1 MTRNKPPQPEAS
13 SASETMPD
21 TPAANTPSVESLL
34 ARVAELESLHTH
46 LQQTIDELN
55 SVVVAH
61 ERRVHTLE
69 RSIDQLAGRVTSLAD
84 TLPGEEEPEPPP
96 PHY

>member
-1 MTRNKPPQPEAS
+1 MTRNEPSEPAGARQPENEPDVPSRAS
-13 SASETMPD
+13 IE
-21 TPAANTPSVESLL
+21 
-34 ARVAELESLHTH
+34 ARVAELESLYTH

-55 SVVVAH
+55 SVVVRH

-69 RSIDQLAGRVTSLAD
+69 QSISQLAGRVTSLAD
-84 TLPGEEEPEPPP
+84 ALPGEEELEPPP

>member
-1 MTRNKPPQPEAS
+1 MTRNEPNKSDAAPT
-13 SASETMPD
+13 SETAPD
-21 TPAANTPSVESLL
+21 TPSPESLE

-46 LQQTIDELN
+46 LEQTIDELN
-55 SVVVAH
+55 SVVVQH

-69 RSIDQLAGRVTSLAD
+69 RSLDQLAGRVTSLAD
-84 TLPGEEEPEPPP
+84 ALPGEEEPEPPP

>member
-1 MTRNKPPQPEAS
+1 MTRDEPTQPA
-13 SASETMPD
+13 ATPTPD
-21 TPAANTPSVESLL
+21 TPAADTPSAESLL

-69 RSIDQLAGRVTSLAD
+69 RSIDQLAGRLTSLAGA
-84 TLPGEEEPEPPP
+84 LPGEEEPERPP